1 MHFFPR
7 ARRRRLY
14 AALAAMAL
22 AIGLVP
28 LWRASATTDED
39 LADRRDRVRNSIEQA
54 AEDLEGSSEEA
65 RDAVLRLRSAQAQL
79 ADARIQL
86 AAARAKLEEAQVR
99 DALMKARLKAAE
111 ARLLTAQEEL
121 EAGRLALEQQR
132 VAVARL
138 VSAIYTAGNPE
149 ILALSA
155 LMRSRTAADLTRQ
168 TKAREVAVGN
178 ETGAYEDLAVAEQAL
193 EAQEAE
199 VAAIAIEV
207 AARRKEAARQLKTM
221 QKLESAAE
229 SAADEVAGLV
239 VAREAARVAAAEAV
253 EADREKLRELRAEEE
268 RIKRIL
274 RRRAAAAAAAAA
286 AAGAP
291 SSGPVDP
298 GGFLAYPVTGRV
310 SSPFGYRR
318 HPIYGYWGLHDGIDY
333 AAGCGTPIYAAASGV
348 VLGSYYHSAYGNRL
362 LVDHGFARG
371 VGLATIYNHAAR
383 FVVSRGANLKRG
395 QLIGYVGSTG
405 WSTGCHLHFTVMSN
419 GNPVDPMSWF

>member
-1 MHFFPR
+1 VHFFPR

-14 AALAAMAL
+14 AALVALAL

-39 LADRRDRVRNSIEQA
+39 LADRRDRVRNSIKQA
-54 AEDLEGSSEEA
+54 AEDLEGSSQEA
-65 RDAVLRLRSAQAQL
+65 RDAVLRLRSAQVQL
-79 ADARIQL
+79 ADARVQL
-86 AAARAKLEEAQVR
+86 AKAQAKLEEAERR
-99 DALMKARLKAAE
+99 DAQMRARLKAAE
-111 ARLLTAQEEL
+111 ARLETAQEEL
-121 EAGRLALEQQR
+121 AAGRLALERQR
-132 VAVARL
+132 VAVAQL
-138 VSAIYTAGNPE
+138 VSSIYTAGNPE
-149 ILALSA
+149 ILAISA

-168 TKAREVAVGN
+168 TKAREVVVGN

-193 EAQEAE
+193 AAKEAE
-199 VAAIAIEV
+199 VAAIATEV

-221 QKLESAAE
+221 QRLETEAE
-229 SAADEVAGLV
+229 SAANEVAGLV
-239 VAREAARVAAAEAV
+239 TAREEARVAAAKAV

-286 AAGAP
+286 AAGS
-291 SSGPVDP
+291 SSGPVDS
-298 GGFLAYPVTGRV
+298 GGFLAYPVSGRI

-318 HPIYGYWGLHDGIDY
+318 HPIYGYWGLHDGIDF
-333 AAGCGTPIYAAASGV
+333 ATGCGSPIYAAADGV

-371 VGLATIYNHAAR
+371 VGLATIYNHATR
-383 FVVSRGANLKRG
+383 YVVGRGADVKRG

-405 WSTGCHLHFTVMSN
+405 WSTGCHLHFTVMVN
-419 GNPVDPMSWF
+419 GNPVDPMKWF

>member
-1 MHFFPR
+1 MHFFPC

-14 AALAAMAL
+14 AALVAVAL
-22 AIGLVP
+22 AVGLVP

-39 LADRRDRVRNSIEQA
+39 LADRRDRVRSSIQQA
-54 AEDLEGSSEEA
+54 AEDLEGSSQEA

-79 ADARIQL
+79 ADARVQL
-86 AAARAKLEEAQVR
+86 AKARAKLEEAQRR

-111 ARLLTAQEEL
+111 ARLQTAQEEL
-121 EAGRLALEQQR
+121 EAGRLALERQR
-132 VAVARL
+132 VAVAQL
-138 VSAIYTAGNPE
+138 VSSIYTAGNPE
-149 ILALSA
+149 ILAISA

-168 TKAREVAVGN
+168 TKAREVVVGN

-193 EAQEAE
+193 EAKEAE
-199 VAAIAIEV
+199 VAAIATEV

-221 QKLESAAE
+221 QKLEAEAE
-229 SAADEVAGLV
+229 SAANEVAGLV
-239 VAREAARVAAAEAV
+239 AAREEARIAAAKAV

-291 SSGPVDP
+291 GGPVDS
-298 GGFLAYPVTGRV
+298 GGFLAYPVSGRI

-318 HPIYGYWGLHDGIDY
+318 HPIYGYWGLHDGTDF
-333 AAGCGTPIYAAASGV
+333 ATGCGSPIYAAADGM

-371 VGLATIYNHAAR
+371 VGLATIYNHATR
-383 FVVSRGANLKRG
+383 YVVGRGTNVRRG

-405 WSTGCHLHFTVMSN
+405 WSTGCHLHFTVMAN
-419 GNPVDPMSWF
+419 GNPVDPMKWF

>member
-1 MHFFPR
+1 VHFFPR

-14 AALAAMAL
+14 AALVALAL

-39 LADRRDRVRNSIEQA
+39 LADRRDRVRNSIKQA
-54 AEDLEGSSEEA
+54 AEDLEGSSQEA

-79 ADARIQL
+79 ADARVQL
-86 AAARAKLEEAQVR
+86 AKAQAKLAEAERR
-99 DALMKARLKAAE
+99 DAQMKARLKTAE
-111 ARLLTAQEEL
+111 ARLQTAQEEL
-121 EAGRLALEQQR
+121 AAGRLALEQQR
-132 VAVARL
+132 VAVAQL
-138 VSAIYTAGNPE
+138 VSSIYTAGNPE

-168 TKAREVAVGN
+168 TKAREVVVGN

-193 EAQEAE
+193 TAKEAE
-199 VAAIAIEV
+199 VAAIATEV
-207 AARRKEAARQLKTM
+207 AARRREAAKQLKTM
-221 QKLESAAE
+221 QKLEAAAE
-229 SAADEVAGLV
+229 SAANEVAGLV
-239 VAREAARVAAAEAV
+239 TAREAARVAAAKAV
-253 EADREKLRELRAEEE
+253 AADREKLRELRAEEE

-286 AAGAP
+286 AAGS
-291 SSGPVDP
+291 SSGPVDS
-298 GGFLAYPVTGRV
+298 GGFLAYPVSGRI

-318 HPIYGYWGLHDGIDY
+318 HPIYGYWGLHDGIDF
-333 AAGCGTPIYAAASGV
+333 ATGCGSPIYASANGV

-371 VGLATIYNHAAR
+371 VGLATIYNHATR
-383 FVVSRGANLKRG
+383 YVVGRGTNVRRG

-405 WSTGCHLHFTVMSN
+405 WSTGCHLHFTVMVN
-419 GNPVDPMSWF
+419 GNPVDPMKWF